1 MDRFADWA
9 LGKVAKDLHFYYE
22 ESQQI
27 LERDGKM
34 GKAQTVLRA
43 ELREALIP
51 HKGRRIMLIAHSM
64 GTIIAYDVLRE
75 IGHSGDHTDFK
86 LPHFVTIGSPLG
98 LPHVK
103 AKILEERDY
112 ASVRTPSVV
121 TERWVNYAD
130 RKDPV
135 AFDVHLWDNY
145 GEIKSKIRVEDDLVL
160 NDYPKNAEG
169 DRNHHKSYGYLRTP
183 EVSNHIK
190 HFL

>member
-1 MDRFADWA
+1 M
-9 LGKVAKDLHFYYE
+9 
-22 ESQQI
+22 
-27 LERDGKM
+27 
-34 GKAQTVLRA
+34 
-43 ELREALIP
+43 
-51 HKGRRIMLIAHSM
+51 
-64 GTIIAYDVLRE
+64 
-75 IGHSGDHTDFK
+75 
-86 LPHFVTIGSPLG
+86 
-98 LPHVK
+98 
-103 AKILEERDY
+103 
-112 ASVRTPSVV
+112 RTPSVV

-135 AFDVHLWDNY
+135 AFDVHLRDDY